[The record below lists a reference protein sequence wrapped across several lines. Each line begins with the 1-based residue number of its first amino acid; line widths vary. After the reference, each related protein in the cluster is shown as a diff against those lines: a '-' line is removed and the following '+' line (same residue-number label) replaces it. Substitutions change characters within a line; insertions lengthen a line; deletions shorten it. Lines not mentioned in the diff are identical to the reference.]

1 MARISLIACWVLLGL
16 MVGLLLTIVSPL
28 REFLGIPE
36 DLSNYVIHVGVMG
49 VSLVI
54 LALIT
59 RTSRLLKSSMIT
71 AGASA
76 LGWPISVYIHDLIF
90 PLFPTEGVTFVL
102 VFLILP
108 VTFLAGVLGAIVIG
122 IKQLV
127 SSR

>member
-1 MARISLIACWVLLGL
+1 
-16 MVGLLLTIVSPL
+16 MVSCLLTIISPL
-28 REFLGIPE
+28 REILRIPG
-36 DLSNYVIHVGVMG
+36 DLSNYVIHLGVMG
-49 VSLVI
+49 A
-54 LALIT
+54 ALIILVLIT
-59 RTSRLLKSSMIT
+59 KTDRLLKSSMIT

-90 PLFPTEGVTFVL
+90 PLFPTEGVTFIL

-108 VTFLAGVLGAIVIG
+108 VTFIVGALGAFVIG

>member
-1 MARISLIACWVLLGL
+1 

-28 REFLGIPE
+28 RELLHIPE
-36 DLSNYVIHVGVMG
+36 DLSNYVIHLGVMG
-49 VSLVI
+49 VLLVI
-54 LALIT
+54 LASTT
-59 RTSRLLKSSMIT
+59 RTSRLLKSSMII

-90 PLFPTEGVTFVL
+90 PFFPNEDVTFIL
-102 VFLILP
+102 VFLVLP
-108 VTFLAGVLGAIVIG
+108 VTFLVGTLGAIVVG